1 MLDTSLRALY
11 KHSMKN
17 QKADTSADVM
27 QTGILLD
34 TGTNELEILEFH
46 IDSDAGPGGQGERH
60 SFGVNVAKVM
70 EVIESPGLEPL
81 PGATHPSFRGI
92 IPLRSH
98 ILPVIDL
105 AVWLNI
111 NKAPAPL
118 DNVIVTEFSKA
129 VTGFVVSG
137 VTGIHRVGW
146 PEVIPPDGYL
156 PKTGIQAIIGLVERD
171 GHFIQLLDLETII
184 ADLSPAQEFD
194 TSVEAFV
201 AHRELKAL
209 VADDSATI
217 RLMLQKSLTRAG
229 ITPTITSNGHE
240 ALETARALARQA
252 AAEGR
257 PIHDFLD
264 IVISDIEMPLMDGFT
279 LTKNIKHDAVLRDL
293 PVVLYSSIITAELRH
308 KGQSVGADRQI
319 SKPDLESI
327 PQTAVQLVQEYERNR
342 G

>member
-1 MLDTSLRALY
+1 
-11 KHSMKN
+11 MKN
-17 QKADTSADVM
+17 HNVDTSADVM
-27 QTGILLD
+27 RTGILLD

-46 IDSDAGPGGQGERH
+46 IDSDAGPDGPSVRH

-81 PGATHPSFRGI
+81 PAATHPSFRGI
-92 IPLRSH
+92 IPLRSL

-105 AVWLNI
+105 AVWLGI
-111 NKAPAPL
+111 AKSPAPL

-146 PEVIPPDGYL
+146 PEVIPPDSYM
-156 PKTGIQAIIGLVERD
+156 PKTGLQAIIGLVERD
-171 GHFIQLLDLETII
+171 SHFIQLLDLETII
-184 ADLSPAQEFD
+184 ADLSPQDDLSDGAP
-194 TSVEAFV
+194 AFV
-201 AHRELKAL
+201 TSRELKAL

-217 RLMLQKSLTRAG
+217 RLMLKKSLTRAG
-229 ITPTITSNGHE
+229 ITATIASNGQE
-240 ALETARALARQA
+240 ALETAHALARQA
-252 AAEGR
+252 QAEGR
-257 PIHDFLD
+257 PIQDFLD

-279 LTKNIKHDAVLRDL
+279 LTKNLKHDAILRDV
-293 PVVLYSSIITAELRH
+293 PVVLYSSIITDELRH

-319 SKPDLESI
+319 SKPDLETI
-327 PQTAVQLVQEYERNR
+327 PETAMQLVQEYERKR

>member
-1 MLDTSLRALY
+1 MR
-11 KHSMKN
+11 N

-46 IDSDAGPGGQGERH
+46 IDSAASPGAPGERH

-70 EVIESPGLEPL
+70 EVIESPGLAPL

-111 NKAPAPL
+111 AKTPAQR
-118 DNVIVTEFSKA
+118 DNIIVTEFSKA

-146 PEVIPPDGYL
+146 PEVIPPDSYV
-156 PKTGIQAIIGLVERD
+156 PRNGIQAIIGLVERD

-184 ADLSPAQEFD
+184 ADLSPEDRLAD
-194 TSVEAFV
+194 MAPAFV
-201 AHRELKAL
+201 APREIKVL

-217 RLMLQKSLTRAG
+217 RLLLKKGLVRAG
-229 ITPTITSNGHE
+229 LAPTIASNGQE
-240 ALETARALARQA
+240 ALEIAQALARQA
-252 AAEGR
+252 KAEGR
-257 PIHDFLD
+257 PIHDFLEA
-264 IVISDIEMPLMDGFT
+264 VISDIEMPLMDGFT
-279 LTKNIKHDAVLRDL
+279 LTKNLKHDAVLRDL
-293 PVVLYSSIITAELRH
+293 PVVLYSSIITDELRH

-319 SKPDLESI
+319 SKPDLERI
-327 PQTAVQLVQEYERNR
+327 PETVAALVQEYERKRSERNV
-342 G
+342 

>member
-1 MLDTSLRALY
+1 MN
-11 KHSMKN
+11 N
-17 QKADTSADVM
+17 QNAKTSADVM

-46 IDSDAGPGGQGERH
+46 IDSDDSPGAPSVRH

-111 NKAPAPL
+111 AKSPAPL

-146 PEVIPPDGYL
+146 PEVIPPDSYL
-156 PKTGIQAIIGLVERD
+156 PKTGVQAIIGLVERD

-184 ADLSPAQEFD
+184 ADLSPEGDEDDSAP
-194 TSVEAFV
+194 TFV
-201 AHRELKAL
+201 PTRELKAL

-217 RLMLQKSLTRAG
+217 RLMLKKSLTRAG
-229 ITPTITSNGHE
+229 ITPTITSNGQE

-252 AAEGR
+252 QAEGR
-257 PIHDFLD
+257 PIQDFLD

-279 LTKNIKHDAVLRDL
+279 LTKNLKHDAVLRDL
-293 PVVLYSSIITAELRH
+293 PVVLYSSIITDELRH

-327 PQTAVQLVQEYERNR
+327 PETAMQLVQEYERKR

>member
-1 MLDTSLRALY
+1 
-11 KHSMKN
+11 MKN
-17 QKADTSADVM
+17 QNADTSADVM

-46 IDSDAGPGGQGERH
+46 IDGDAGPEVPGQRH

-81 PGATHPSFRGI
+81 PSATHPSFRGI

-111 NKAPAPL
+111 AKAPAPL

-129 VTGFVVSG
+129 ITGFVVSG

-156 PKTGIQAIIGLVERD
+156 PKAGIQAIIGLVERD

-184 ADLSPAQEFD
+184 ADLSPEDDPGTAAA
-194 TSVEAFV
+194 TFV
-201 AHRELKAL
+201 APRELKAL

-229 ITPTITSNGHE
+229 ITPTITSNGQE

-252 AAEGR
+252 QAEKR
-257 PIHDFLD
+257 PIQDFLD
-264 IVISDIEMPLMDGFT
+264 IIISDIEMPLMDGFT
-279 LTKNIKHDAVLRDL
+279 LTKNLKHDAVLRDL
-293 PVVLYSSIITAELRH
+293 PVVLYSSIITDELRH

-319 SKPDLESI
+319 SKPDLASI
-327 PQTAVQLVQEYERNR
+327 PETAVQLVQEYERKR

>member
-1 MLDTSLRALY
+1 M
-11 KHSMKN
+11 N
-17 QKADTSADVM
+17 QNTNTGSDVM

-46 IDSDAGPGGQGERH
+46 IDGDAGPEVPGERH

-70 EVIESPGLEPL
+70 EVIESPALPPL
-81 PGATHPSFRGI
+81 PGAAHPSFRGI

-105 AVWLNI
+105 AVWLGI
-111 NKAPAPL
+111 AKAPAPL

-156 PKTGIQAIIGLVERD
+156 PKAGIQAIIGLVERE

-184 ADLSPAQEFD
+184 ADLSPEDKSLSAEPD
-194 TSVEAFV
+194 FV
-201 AHRELKAL
+201 VPRALKAL

-217 RLMLQKSLTRAG
+217 RLLLQKNLSRAG
-229 ITPTITSNGHE
+229 ITPTIVNNGQE
-240 ALETARALARQA
+240 ALEAARELARKAQA
-252 AAEGR
+252 KGR

-279 LTKNIKHDAVLRDL
+279 LTKNLKHDKMLGDL
-293 PVVLYSSIITAELRH
+293 PVVLYSSIITDELRH

-319 SKPDLESI
+319 SKPDLETI
-327 PQTAVQLVQEYERNR
+327 PETAWKLVQEYEQKRSQRNA
-342 G
+342 